1 MATSTDKLKVLLA
14 KSDMDTHDRGIR
26 YVAQVL
32 RNLGVEVVFIRYRV
46 PEEVVQVALQEA
58 VDAIGLSLYSG
69 AALHVASTV
78 MKLLKEQHME
88 DVQVVV
94 GGVFAPEY
102 AAKMLEM
109 GVRGVFGPGRPI
121 SEVVDCITSA
131 VR

>member
-69 AALHVASTV
+69 AALHVVSTV

-121 SEVVDCITSA
+121 AEVVDCITSV